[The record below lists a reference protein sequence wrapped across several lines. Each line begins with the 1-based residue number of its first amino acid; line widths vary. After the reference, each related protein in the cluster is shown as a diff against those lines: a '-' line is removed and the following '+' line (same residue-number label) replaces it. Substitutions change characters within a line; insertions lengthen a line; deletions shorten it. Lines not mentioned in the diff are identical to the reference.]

1 MRFTDGYGRMSFA
14 LARHMA
20 RALCVVGLLLMLGC
34 DHGHEA
40 GASATAISAEAAP
53 AGPPASS
60 PALGGYCPVELVERG
75 RLVTGDP
82 ALTLQYQGQAYQLSS
97 PTAKKTFA
105 QAPQRYVPPFSTY
118 DPVQFSIEGTRTPG
132 SVDLFVLH
140 KDRAWFFLN
149 ENNRRKFLLSPDP
162 YISRA
167 LSGQK

>member
-1 MRFTDGYGRMSFA
+1 MRSVWVRLQVCHVSRIADSSRSS
-14 LARHMA
+14 
-20 RALCVVGLLLMLGC
+20 
-34 DHGHEA
+34 HERELHV
-40 GASATAISAEAAP
+40 T
-53 AGPPASS
+53 PPPQNAYL

-82 ALTLQYQGQAYQLSS
+82 ALTLQYQGQTYQLSS
-97 PTAKKTFA
+97 PMAKKTFA

-132 SVDLFVLH
+132 SVDLFVIH

-149 ENNRRKFLLSPDP
+149 ENNRRRFLLSPDP